1 MKNVIENYAKLSDEP
16 LDLWLEKE
24 DLEIEISGYE
34 PDGFRA
40 FLLFKGGK
48 IADGGYYVFDR
59 IEIPIIDND
68 ITENGI
74 KKAMRNMRFSK
85 AEPFKE
91 IIEFKRWFKSVIVER
106 VNYKYTEVRAPNF
119 NVNNSL

>member
-85 AEPFKE
+85 
-91 IIEFKRWFKSVIVER
+91 RNMR
-106 VNYKYTEVRAPNF
+106 N
-119 NVNNSL
+119 